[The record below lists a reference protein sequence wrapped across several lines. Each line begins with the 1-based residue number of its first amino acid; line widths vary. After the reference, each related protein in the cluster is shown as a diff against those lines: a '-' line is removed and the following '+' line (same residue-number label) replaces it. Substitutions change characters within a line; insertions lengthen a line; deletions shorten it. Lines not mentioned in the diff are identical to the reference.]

1 VKKFSL
7 VVFLSLLF
15 IPIFSG
21 GRDFC
26 EEQLDRGIRNSEAY
40 SYFLIEKS
48 RANPSQK
55 EGMLKEALR
64 CSPDLPA
71 VYFELAKANFFPSG
85 GKMYR
90 AYDYML
96 GGIEAYKRNFW
107 WTFTLAGSLFLGLII
122 SFVLSMFIIIIIRLM
137 RDLPLLTHDIMERKN
152 RMLLLIIVIISAFA
166 GPLLLMGS
174 ILIVLGLYFKKADR
188 YVVYLFLL
196 FLFLSPWLLK
206 ASSIVFSIPS
216 SSVLKAVVEV
226 NESRNNRYA
235 LSVLKN
241 SKDETVLSSYALA
254 LRREGH
260 YDEAI
265 EIYDNLIA
273 RNPDPALY
281 NNLANCYVAKDD
293 LEKAIQCYQQ
303 SIQIRPLVSAYYNMS
318 QVLRRTL
325 DLVEGEEYFLYAQK
339 MDPDAITGFQ
349 AVFSQ
354 NPNRL
359 VVDEVLPISALWEYS
374 YSREKATGVSAF
386 GLSILPPGW
395 LPVLAVFIGA
405 LFYVLNKRMRARAYR
420 CKKCGAIICNK
431 CVRRVLWGNMCLRCY
446 KSLIELHELDARER
460 ITRLKTVYDYQLRRR
475 RILKVLSFLLPG
487 SAYLYAGFLLKG
499 FFMLWLFLF
508 LLTAFMI
515 SSTFVIGMPYFPH
528 LWLNWG
534 APFLLIVV
542 FLVSNI
548 ITQRRLAKG
557 WL

>member
-1 VKKFSL
+1 MKKFSL
-7 VVFLSLLF
+7 AVFLSLLL
-15 IPIFSG
+15 IPFFSAG
-21 GRDFC
+21 KDFY
-26 EEQLDRGIRNSEAY
+26 EEQLDRGIRNSESY

-55 EGMLKEALR
+55 EEILKEALR

-71 VYFELAKANFFPSG
+71 VYFELSKANFSAFG
-85 GKMYR
+85 GRMYK

-122 SFVLSMFIIIIIRLM
+122 SFVFSMLIIIIIRLM

-152 RMLLLIIVIISAFA
+152 RMLLLLIVIISAFA

-174 ILIVLGLYFKKADR
+174 ILIVLGLYLKKVDR
-188 YVVYLFLL
+188 SVVYLYLL

-206 ASSIVFSIPS
+206 ASSIAFSVPS
-216 SSVLKAVVEV
+216 SSVLKAVIEV
-226 NESRNNRYA
+226 NESRDSRYA
-235 LSVLKN
+235 LSVLNN
-241 SKDETVLSSYALA
+241 SEDEAALSSYALA
-254 LRREGH
+254 LKREGY

-265 EIYDNLIA
+265 EIYNKLIA
-273 RNPDPALY
+273 GNPDPAFY

-293 LEKAIQCYQQ
+293 LEKAIKLYQQ
-303 SIQIRPLVSAYYNMS
+303 SIQIKPLVSAYYNMS

-325 DLVEGEEYFLYAQK
+325 DLVKGEEYFLYAQR

-374 YSREKATGVSAF
+374 REKAAGVSAF
-386 GLSILPPGW
+386 GLSMLPPRR
-395 LPVLAVFIGA
+395 LPVPAVFIGA

-420 CKKCGAIICNK
+420 CKKCGTIICNK
-431 CVRRVLWGNMCLRCY
+431 CVRRVLWGNMCLQCY

-460 ITRLKTVYDYQLRRR
+460 ITRLKTVYEYQMRRR
-475 RILKVLSFLLPG
+475 SILKVLSFLLPG
-487 SAYLYAGFLLKG
+487 SAYIYAGFVLKG
-499 FFMLWLFLF
+499 FFILWLFLF
-508 LLTAFMI
+508 LLTAFII
-515 SSTFVIGMPYFPH
+515 SSTFVVGMPYFPH

-534 APFLLIVV
+534 APFLLVMV
-542 FLVSNI
+542 LLVSNI
-548 ITQRRLAKG
+548 ITQLRLAKG

>member
-1 VKKFSL
+1 MKKFSIA
-7 VVFLSLLF
+7 VFLSLLL
-15 IPIFSG
+15 IPFFSAG
-21 GRDFC
+21 KDFC
-26 EEQLDRGIRNSEAY
+26 EEQLDRGIGNSESY

-55 EGMLKEALR
+55 EEILKEALR

-71 VYFELAKANFFPSG
+71 VYFELSKANFSAFG
-85 GKMYR
+85 GRMYK

-122 SFVLSMFIIIIIRLM
+122 SFVFSMLIIIIIRLM

-152 RMLLLIIVIISAFA
+152 RMLLLLIVIISAFA

-174 ILIVLGLYFKKADR
+174 ILIVLGLYLKKVDR
-188 YVVYLFLL
+188 SVVYLYLL

-206 ASSIVFSIPS
+206 ASSIAFSVPS
-216 SSVLKAVVEV
+216 SSVLKAVIEV
-226 NESRNNRYA
+226 NESRDSRYA
-235 LSVLKN
+235 LSVLNN
-241 SKDETVLSSYALA
+241 SEDEAALSSYALA
-254 LRREGH
+254 LKREGY

-265 EIYDNLIA
+265 EIYNKLIA
-273 RNPDPALY
+273 GNPDPAFY

-293 LEKAIQCYQQ
+293 LEKAIKLYQQ
-303 SIQIRPLVSAYYNMS
+303 SIQIKPLVSAYYNMS

-325 DLVEGEEYFLYAQK
+325 DLVKGEEYFLYAQR

-374 YSREKATGVSAF
+374 REKAAGVSAF
-386 GLSILPPGW
+386 GLSMLPPRR

-420 CKKCGAIICNK
+420 CKKCGTIICNK
-431 CVRRVLWGNMCLRCY
+431 CVRRVLWGNMCLQCY

-460 ITRLKTVYDYQLRRR
+460 ITRLKTVYEYQMRRR
-475 RILKVLSFLLPG
+475 SILKVLSFLLPG
-487 SAYLYAGFLLKG
+487 SAYIYAGFVLKG
-499 FFMLWLFLF
+499 FFILWLFLF
-508 LLTAFMI
+508 LLTAFII
-515 SSTFVIGMPYFPH
+515 SSTFVVGMPYFPH

-534 APFLLIVV
+534 APFLLVMV
-542 FLVSNI
+542 LLVSNI
-548 ITQRRLAKG
+548 ITQLRLAKG

>member
-1 VKKFSL
+1 MKKFSIA
-7 VVFLSLLF
+7 VFLSLLL
-15 IPIFSG
+15 IPFFSAG
-21 GRDFC
+21 KDFY
-26 EEQLDRGIRNSEAY
+26 EEQLDRGIRNSESY

-55 EGMLKEALR
+55 EEILKEALR

-71 VYFELAKANFFPSG
+71 VYFELSKANFSAFG
-85 GKMYR
+85 GRMYK

-122 SFVLSMFIIIIIRLM
+122 SFVFSMLIIIIIRLM

-152 RMLLLIIVIISAFA
+152 RMLLLLIVIISAFA

-174 ILIVLGLYFKKADR
+174 ILIVLGLYLKKVDR
-188 YVVYLFLL
+188 SVVYLYLL

-206 ASSIVFSIPS
+206 ASSIAFSVPS
-216 SSVLKAVVEV
+216 SSVLKAVIEV
-226 NESRNNRYA
+226 NESRDSRYA
-235 LSVLKN
+235 LSVLNN
-241 SKDETVLSSYALA
+241 SEDEAALSSYALA
-254 LRREGH
+254 LKREGY

-265 EIYDNLIA
+265 EIYNKLIA
-273 RNPDPALY
+273 GNPDPAFY

-293 LEKAIQCYQQ
+293 LEKAIKLYQQ
-303 SIQIRPLVSAYYNMS
+303 SIQIKPLVSAYYNMS

-325 DLVEGEEYFLYAQK
+325 DLVKGEEYFLYAQR

-374 YSREKATGVSAF
+374 REKAAGVSAF
-386 GLSILPPGW
+386 GLSMLPPRR
-395 LPVLAVFIGA
+395 LPVPAVFIGA

-420 CKKCGAIICNK
+420 CKKCGTIICNK
-431 CVRRVLWGNMCLRCY
+431 CVRRVLWGNMCLQCY

-460 ITRLKTVYDYQLRRR
+460 ITRLKTVYEYQMRRR
-475 RILKVLSFLLPG
+475 SILKVLSFLLPG
-487 SAYLYAGFLLKG
+487 SAYIYAGFVLKG
-499 FFMLWLFLF
+499 FFILWLFLF
-508 LLTAFMI
+508 LLTAFII
-515 SSTFVIGMPYFPH
+515 SSTFVVGMPYFPH

-534 APFLLIVV
+534 APFLLVTV
-542 FLVSNI
+542 LLVSNI
-548 ITQRRLAKG
+548 ITQLRLAKG

>member
-1 VKKFSL
+1 VKKFSIA
-7 VVFLSLLF
+7 VFLSLLL
-15 IPIFSG
+15 IPFFSAG
-21 GRDFC
+21 KDFY
-26 EEQLDRGIRNSEAY
+26 EEQLDRGIRNSESY

-55 EGMLKEALR
+55 EEILKEALR

-71 VYFELAKANFFPSG
+71 VYFELSKANFSAFG
-85 GKMYR
+85 GRMYK

-122 SFVLSMFIIIIIRLM
+122 SFVFSMLIIIIIRLM

-152 RMLLLIIVIISAFA
+152 RMLLLLIVIISAFA

-174 ILIVLGLYFKKADR
+174 ILIVLGLYLKKVDR
-188 YVVYLFLL
+188 SVVYLYLL

-206 ASSIVFSIPS
+206 ASSIAFSVPS
-216 SSVLKAVVEV
+216 SSVLKAVIEV
-226 NESRNNRYA
+226 NESRDSRYA
-235 LSVLKN
+235 LSVLNN
-241 SKDETVLSSYALA
+241 SEDEAALSSYALA
-254 LRREGH
+254 LKREGY

-265 EIYDNLIA
+265 EIYNKLIA
-273 RNPDPALY
+273 GNPDPAFY

-293 LEKAIQCYQQ
+293 LEKAIKLYQQ
-303 SIQIRPLVSAYYNMS
+303 SIQIKPLVSAYYNMS

-325 DLVEGEEYFLYAQK
+325 DLVKGEEYFLYAQR

-374 YSREKATGVSAF
+374 REKAAGVSAF
-386 GLSILPPGW
+386 GLSMLPPRR

-420 CKKCGAIICNK
+420 CKKCGTIICNK
-431 CVRRVLWGNMCLRCY
+431 CVRRVLWGNMCLQCY

-460 ITRLKTVYDYQLRRR
+460 ITRLKTVYEYQMRRR
-475 RILKVLSFLLPG
+475 SILKVLSFLLPG
-487 SAYLYAGFLLKG
+487 SAYIYAGFVLKG
-499 FFMLWLFLF
+499 FFILWLFLF
-508 LLTAFMI
+508 LLTAFII
-515 SSTFVIGMPYFPH
+515 SSTFVVGMPYFPH

-534 APFLLIVV
+534 APFLLVMV
-542 FLVSNI
+542 LLVSNI
-548 ITQRRLAKG
+548 ITQLRLAKG

>member
-1 VKKFSL
+1 MKKFSIA
-7 VVFLSLLF
+7 VFLSLLL
-15 IPIFSG
+15 IPFFSAG
-21 GRDFC
+21 KDFY
-26 EEQLDRGIRNSEAY
+26 EEQLDRGIRNSESY

-55 EGMLKEALR
+55 EEILKEALR

-71 VYFELAKANFFPSG
+71 VYFELSKANFSAFG
-85 GKMYR
+85 GRMYK

-122 SFVLSMFIIIIIRLM
+122 SFVFSMLIIIIIRLM

-152 RMLLLIIVIISAFA
+152 RMLLLLIVIISAFA

-174 ILIVLGLYFKKADR
+174 ILIVLGLYLKKVDR
-188 YVVYLFLL
+188 SVVYLYLL

-206 ASSIVFSIPS
+206 ASSIAFSVPS
-216 SSVLKAVVEV
+216 SSVLKAVIEV
-226 NESRNNRYA
+226 NESRDSRYA
-235 LSVLKN
+235 LSVLNN
-241 SKDETVLSSYALA
+241 SEDEAALSSYALA
-254 LRREGH
+254 LKREGY

-265 EIYDNLIA
+265 EIYNKLIA
-273 RNPDPALY
+273 GNPDPAFY

-293 LEKAIQCYQQ
+293 LEKAIKLYQQ
-303 SIQIRPLVSAYYNMS
+303 SIQIKPLVSAYYNMS

-325 DLVEGEEYFLYAQK
+325 DLVKGEEYFLYAQR

-374 YSREKATGVSAF
+374 REKAAGVSAF
-386 GLSILPPGW
+386 GLSMLPPRR

-420 CKKCGAIICNK
+420 CKKCGTIICNK
-431 CVRRVLWGNMCLRCY
+431 CVRRVLWGNMCLQCY

-460 ITRLKTVYDYQLRRR
+460 ITRLKTVYEYQMRRR
-475 RILKVLSFLLPG
+475 SILKVLSFLLPG
-487 SAYLYAGFLLKG
+487 SAYIYAGFVLKG
-499 FFMLWLFLF
+499 FFILWLFLF
-508 LLTAFMI
+508 LLTAFII
-515 SSTFVIGMPYFPH
+515 SSTFVVGMPYFPH

-534 APFLLIVV
+534 APFLLVMV
-542 FLVSNI
+542 LLVSNI
-548 ITQRRLAKG
+548 ITQLRLAKG